1 MSETEHDKKPLAR
14 EDSPAELLP
23 PTSPE
28 AQDGAVAQPEAAP
41 QSPSAGELL
50 SEVPADTPAEAQ
62 ADAPA
67 DSQLESPIE
76 SPIES
81 KVESKVES
89 PNESSIEPRAEAQ
102 AGLQTESPSDTSLES
117 PLKPTASQRP
127 APLPPAGQ
135 PAKTP
140 ASKTQAPK
148 AQAAK
153 TQAPA
158 AKASGGKGLLWF
170 FVLLLVI
177 ATGGLGWLVWQQ
189 QTQLLDLQA
198 VQDNTGSRDAAVLA
212 RVQALE
218 SLRDSLDAQL
228 RQQDERFEARGAQ
241 QAERLGSLQQDVLNM
256 RLQRNTDVP
265 TPASVLL
272 AEARGLLRLGRERV
286 LADQDIE
293 SAVGLYLAADEVLM
307 IIDDPGI
314 QLIRQTLQR
323 ETDTLRGVRMP
334 DIAALHAQLGQLK
347 AAVETLPLG
356 SDPNTGLAGFASAGR
371 AAEEEAGGWMN
382 SLKAGLSRYFVLSR
396 QAEPVR
402 PRISDEGVALLRL
415 DISLQLEQ
423 ARLALMQGD
432 TRLYQQTIDA
442 TAASIRSWAESS
454 AAAPLLTSLE
464 ALRSASLMPD
474 LPPLGAALNAL
485 RSLSGGASTLEEQP

>member
-1 MSETEHDKKPLAR
+1 MSETEQDKKPLVG
-14 EDSPAELLP
+14 EDSPGELLP
-23 PTSPE
+23 STSPE
-28 AQDGAVAQPEAAP
+28 AQDGAVVQPETAP
-41 QSPSAGELL
+41 ESPSAVELHT
-50 SEVPADTPAEAQ
+50 EAPADTPTEAQ
-62 ADAPA
+62 ADSPA
-67 DSQLESPIE
+67 DSQLEPPTAS
-76 SPIES
+76 SIES
-81 KVESKVES
+81 KAGSSTESKVDS
-89 PNESSIEPRAEAQ
+89 Q
-102 AGLQTESPSDTSLES
+102 AGLQTESPGDSSLKS

-127 APLPPAGQ
+127 APLPPAGK
-135 PAKTP
+135 PG
-140 ASKTQAPK
+140 KTQAPK
-148 AQAAK
+148 TQAAK
-153 TQAPA
+153 PQAPA

-170 FVLLLVI
+170 FVLLLII

-198 VQDNTGSRDAAVLA
+198 VQDNTGNRDAAVLA

-218 SLRDSLDAQL
+218 SLRDSLAAQL

-356 SDPNTGLAGFASAGR
+356 NDQNTGLAGFASAGR
-371 AAEEEAGGWMN
+371 AAEEEGGGWMN

-454 AAAPLLTSLE
+454 AAAPVLASLE

>member
-1 MSETEHDKKPLAR
+1 MSETEHDKKPLAG
-14 EDSPAELLP
+14 EDSPGELLP

-28 AQDGAVAQPEAAP
+28 AQDGAVVQPETGP
-41 QSPSAGELL
+41 ESPSTAELHT
-50 SEVPADTPAEAQ
+50 EAPADTPAEAQ

-76 SPIES
+76 S
-81 KVESKVES
+81 KVES
-89 PNESSIEPRAEAQ
+89 PIESSIESSIEPRAEAQ
-102 AGLQTESPSDTSLES
+102 TGLQTESPSDTSLES
-117 PLKPTASQRP
+117 PLKSTASQRP

-140 ASKTQAPK
+140 ASKTQAP
-148 AQAAK
+148 
-153 TQAPA
+153 A

-170 FVLLLVI
+170 FVLLLII

-218 SLRDSLDAQL
+218 GLRDSLDAQL